1 MKILHYIN
9 NLGSGGAEKILTDI
23 LPLMIEQSHDVSL
36 VICNDKANVKHFE
49 NILINANVKLIKFQ
63 TSFYNPFQIFKL
75 IKFINSNK
83 FDIVHAH
90 LFPSQYW
97 LAFAS
102 FFLNKKTKLIKT
114 EHSTYNRRRSK
125 ALYSIVEK
133 IVYNRYHK
141 IICIT
146 QEVENNLKNWL
157 GLKDKII
164 TINNGVNLA
173 QISLEKNKKIV
184 DINFSNTINLLM
196 VARFDFAAKDH
207 ITLVNS
213 MQLLPNNYKLFFAGE
228 GPNKHNVE
236 QYVFE
241 KELQKKIVFLGMRN
255 DVYALMNNVDLNV
268 LATRYEGL
276 SGVTL
281 ESLASGKPFIGADVS
296 GVNNVVPNSDFLFPA
311 QNAEALSKKIL
322 EITSNKE
329 KTEKMIDTALKFVK
343 NYDTSIMIKQYL
355 EVYNETVNIS

>member
-9 NLGSGGAEKILTDI
+9 NLGSGGAEKLLTDI
-23 LPLMIEQSHDVSL
+23 LPLMVEQGHTVSL

-114 EHSTYNRRRSK
+114 EHSTHNRRRNK
-125 ALYSIVEK
+125 AIYSFVEK
-133 IVYNRYHK
+133 IIYNRYNK

-146 QEVENNLKNWL
+146 DEVNFKLTSWL
-157 GLKDKII
+157 GLENKAI
-164 TINNGVNLA
+164 TINNGVNLS
-173 QISLEKNKKIV
+173 QIEKEKNKPV
-184 DINFSNTINLLM
+184 EDIDFSDTKNLLM
-196 VARFDFAAKDH
+196 VARFDYVAKDH
-207 ITLVNS
+207 TTLVNAINS
-213 MQLLPNNYKLFFAGE
+213 LPNNYKLFLAGE
-228 GPNKHNVE
+228 GPNIHNIKN
-236 QYVFE
+236 YVNE
-241 KELQKKIVFLGMRN
+241 KKLENRIVFLGMRN
-255 DVYALMNNVDLNV
+255 DVYTLMNKVDLNI
-268 LATRYEGL
+268 LSTRYEGL

-281 ESLASGKPFIGADVS
+281 ESLASGKPFIGTDVS